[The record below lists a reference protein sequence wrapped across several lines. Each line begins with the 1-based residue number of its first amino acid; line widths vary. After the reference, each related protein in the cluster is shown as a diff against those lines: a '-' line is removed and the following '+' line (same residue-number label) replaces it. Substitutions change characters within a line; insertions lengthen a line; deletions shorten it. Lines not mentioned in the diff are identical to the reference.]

1 MSDREQVRN
10 SIIER
15 LAEIKNDNV
24 LRSIILVM
32 GDYAVSENGEERAN
46 YITAIL
52 FSIIGCTE
60 IKSLSKIY
68 SFAKAFEKIEAEK
81 AVQYD

>member
-1 MSDREQVRN
+1 MNDTEKARK
-10 SIIER
+10 SIIEH

-32 GDYAVSENGEERAN
+32 GDYAVSKDGDERAN

-52 FSIIGCTE
+52 FSIIGCE
-60 IKSLSKIY
+60 KIENLIKIY
-68 SFAKAFEKIEAEK
+68 TVAKTFAEIEAEK
-81 AVQYD
+81 EV

>member
-1 MSDREQVRN
+1 MNDTEKARK
-10 SIIER
+10 SIIEH

-32 GDYAVSENGEERAN
+32 GDYAVSKDGDERAN

-52 FSIIGCTE
+52 FSIIGCE
-60 IKSLSKIY
+60 KIENLIKIY
-68 SFAKAFEKIEAEK
+68 TVSQTFAEIEAEK
-81 AVQYD
+81 AV